1 MSPGPAHRSPAA
13 RPSKRL
19 TRDASPLH
27 FNAFIWPNRYRE
39 SAWRLGWLA
48 MSDLVTA
55 AQYAATEDAL
65 ARLLGTGHDVVL
77 LQGEAILGIEAAARG
92 IGGPGRRVLNIVT
105 GPYGVLLG
113 RWLAAGGATVTDLTA
128 SAGHAIK
135 ASEVATAL
143 GATPGGY
150 DAVAVVH
157 AEAATGIV
165 NPLAEIA
172 ELARH
177 SGALLAVDA
186 VASVGAEPLP
196 IDDWGLDLVIIGPQK
211 ALGGPSGVSAAVL
224 SPHAWAAIEAN
235 PAAPRESI
243 LSLLDW
249 RQAWL
254 RPGRVSL
261 PVIPHHLETRAL
273 GLALAALAAEGLD
286 QVIRRHRRA
295 RDATRT
301 GLRALG
307 FGLYVEDDAQA
318 ASVATTALPPPGVE
332 PEPLLSA
339 AWGATAAGNPGDG
352 GTAGPG
358 FIAGTAPGELAG
370 RAIRVTHAGPDAAL
384 APVLTTLACLGSAL
398 RALGQPA
405 DIADA
410 VGAAAE
416 SWQAGPLEL
425 IRALVNRSEG
435 PISRRESTG
444 SR

>member
-1 MSPGPAHRSPAA
+1 MSLV
-13 RPSKRL
+13 RP
-19 TRDASPLH
+19 
-27 FNAFIWPNRYRE
+27 
-39 SAWRLGWLA
+39 
-48 MSDLVTA
+48 VTA

-65 ARLLGTGHDVVL
+65 ARLLGTGRDVVL

-113 RWLAAGGATVTDLTA
+113 RWLGAGGATVTDLTA
-128 SAGHAIK
+128 PAGHAIR
-135 ASEVATAL
+135 AGEVATAF
-143 GATPGGY
+143 GQAPGGY

-172 ELARH
+172 ELARR
-177 SGALLAVDA
+177 SGALLVVDA

-196 IDDWGLDLVIIGPQK
+196 IDEWDLDLVIIGPQK

-224 SPHAWAAIEAN
+224 GPRAWPAIEAN
-235 PAAPRESI
+235 PAAPRESV

-261 PVIPHHLETRAL
+261 PVTPHHLETRAL
-273 GLALAALAAEGLD
+273 GPALAALAAEGLD

-295 RDATRT
+295 RDATRA

-307 FGLYVEDDAQA
+307 FSLYVEDDAQA
-318 ASVATTALPPPGVE
+318 ASVATTALPPPGVN

-339 AWGATAAGNPGDG
+339 ASAAAWGTTAAGNPGDG
-352 GTAGPG
+352 GTTGPG
-358 FIAGTAPGELAG
+358 LIAGTVPGELAG

-405 DIADA
+405 DIAGA

-416 SWQAGPLEL
+416 SGQARPP
-425 IRALVNRSEG
+425 AS
-435 PISRRESTG
+435 
-444 SR
+444 